1 MVLNRFSA
9 SVRPLRMIG
18 AASYKDV
25 LGKAFRD
32 SCGRHTE
39 RALNRFAASVRPL
52 CMMSAASYKDALG
65 KVLQNPCGRHTERAL
80 NRFAASLRPLCV
92 MSAASRRS
100 MFLARLTRVRRRR
113 REARYHT
120 LQSCPASGA
129 VRRAK
134 RANEKRE
141 NSGRSFPDIFV
152 QTAFGGRGLRPH
164 RSLSRS
170 DVEPPPMWEGAGGR
184 SLKRA

>member
-1 MVLNRFSA
+1 MLNRFPGQPSFVHDECGVVQGR
-9 SVRPLRMIG
+9 VRKGMSEP
-18 AASYKDV
+18 
-25 LGKAFRD
+25 
-32 SCGRHTE
+32 CGRHTE
-39 RALNRFAASVRPL
+39 RELNCFPTSFRPL
-52 CMMSAASYKDALG
+52 RMMSAASYKDVFG
-65 KVLQNPCGRHTERAL
+65 KVHRDSDGRHTERAL